1 VLESIISKT
10 DKPDG
15 GSKLPEIKLPYGK
28 DFLYL
33 KLEDKL
39 INKVLRS
46 KDFNV
51 KEQEGT
57 IVRQAL
63 ENPFSSPRLSDIAE
77 KRTRMLL
84 ITSDHTRPMPSRIT
98 VPLIVEEAISK
109 NPDLEIII
117 MIATGLHRAPTEREL
132 IERFGEE
139 IISRYSIIPHEARD
153 KSKLI
158 KLGVMSTGNELWLNS
173 IVQDVDLIVAEG
185 FIEPHFVAG
194 YSGGRKSILPG
205 IAGYETIM
213 INHSP
218 ENIDH
223 PNACNGLLEG
233 NPFHTEMCEA
243 AEMSNLEF
251 ILNVVLD
258 RNKRIVAGFSG
269 SFKVAHQEGC
279 AFLERYCQAEPAMAD
294 IVIVSNDGFP
304 LDLNVYQGVKGMSV
318 AAATCNEGGVI
329 ILVAECRDG
338 IAHQNFYDM
347 MISGKSPEEV
357 LEKIRNH
364 YFDMID
370 QWQSQYLAKIL
381 TKHQVIIVSTN
392 LNKEQIEKAH
402 LKMAPDLDT
411 ALNMAY
417 KIIGARSPVTVIPDG
432 PRVII
437 K

>member
-1 VLESIISKT
+1 LS
-10 DKPDG
+10 
-15 GSKLPEIKLPYGK
+15 EIKLPYGR

-51 KEQEGT
+51 KEQVST

-63 ENPFSSPRLSDIAE
+63 ENPFSSQRLSDIAE

-98 VPLIVEEAISK
+98 VPLIIEEAISK

-117 MIATGLHRAPTEREL
+117 MIATGLHRDPTEREL

-173 IVQDVDLIVAEG
+173 IVKDVDLIVAEG

-223 PNACNGLLEG
+223 PNARNGILEG
-233 NPFHTEMCEA
+233 NPLHIEMCEA

-258 RNKRIVAGFSG
+258 RDKRIVAGFSG
-269 SFKVAHQEGC
+269 SFKVAHQEGYS
-279 AFLERYCQAEPAMAD
+279 FLERYCQVEPAMAD

-338 IAHQNFYDM
+338 IAHKNFYDM

-381 TKHQVIIVSTN
+381 SRNSVIIVSDN
-392 LNKEQIEKAH
+392 LNREQIEKAH
-402 LKMAPDLDT
+402 LKVAPDLDT

-417 KIIGARSPVTVIPDG
+417 EIIGARSPVTVIPDG